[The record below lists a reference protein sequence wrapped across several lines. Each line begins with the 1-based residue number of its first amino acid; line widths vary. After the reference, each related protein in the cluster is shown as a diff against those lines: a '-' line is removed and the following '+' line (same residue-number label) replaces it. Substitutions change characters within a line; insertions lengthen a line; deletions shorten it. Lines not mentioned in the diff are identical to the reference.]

1 MKSKK
6 LSVKLLFLAVGLFI
20 LNIAGATVFAQGG
33 GANWPSAG
41 SYLKNSRN
49 AANESKISTTSV
61 GNLQTKWIYNAKGEI
76 SATPTVEG
84 NAVYLTDWGTPPVTV
99 GNITTPASGGYIHRI
114 NAQTGAVVWSRN
126 VSEYTGEAGALSRT
140 SPAISGN
147 TIVIG
152 TQRRFFGG
160 TAYVLAINKNTGELL
175 WKTKADNHA
184 SAIVTQSPVIHGN
197 RVYVGTASTE
207 ELLAAFDSTYQL
219 TFRGSFAAYNLQTGE
234 QVWKTY
240 AVPEGYTGGG
250 IWGSTAVVDTS
261 RGSIYI
267 STGNNYSVPASVQSC
282 IDTARQTTYSTP
294 GDLAAAEEACLAPN
308 DYIDAVVSLD
318 INTGAVKWGN
328 RVEGADTWHVGC
340 FPFFPFGI
348 PCPDTLSPDYDFG
361 SGPNM
366 FRVRD
371 SNGKS
376 RDLVGAGQ
384 KSGVYWAFDADTG
397 DIAWSTVVGPG
408 SELGGIQWGS
418 ATDGDRIYVALSNQ
432 GNKPFTMKG
441 GTPHNSGAFAALNP
455 ATGEIIWQVKA
466 PQSPSGMD
474 WGMGPLAV
482 ANGVV
487 FGASYS
493 GEMTALNAATGA
505 TLWNYNGFA
514 SQPLGSNI
522 SGASIANGTVYWETG
537 YTNLGFGNTDN
548 RLFAFTPSN

>member
-1 MKSKK
+1 MKSEK
-6 LSVKLLFLAVGLFI
+6 LSVKLVRLATGVFI
-20 LNIAGATVFAQGG
+20 FNCAVVMTVFGQSGG
-33 GANWPSAG
+33 GANWISGG
-41 SYLKNSRN
+41 SDLRNSRS

-61 GNLQTKWIYNAKGEI
+61 GNLQTKWIYNAQGEI

-84 NAVYLTDWGTPPVTV
+84 KAVYLTDWG
-99 GNITTPASGGYIHRI
+99 NPASGGNGYIHRI
-114 NAQTGAVVWSRN
+114 NADTGATVWSRK
-126 VSEYTGEAGALSRT
+126 VSDFTGVSGSLSRT
-140 SPAISGN
+140 SPTIHGN
-147 TIVIG
+147 SLVIG

-160 TAYVLAINKNTGELL
+160 PGYVIAIDKNTGNML
-175 WKTKADNHA
+175 WRTLADDHQ

-197 RVYVGTASTE
+197 HVYVGTASTE
-207 ELLAAFDSTYQL
+207 ELLAALIPGYHL
-219 TFRGSFAAYNLQTGE
+219 TFRGSFAAYNLNTGE

-240 AVPEGYTGGG
+240 AVPEGYSGGG
-250 IWGSTAVVDTS
+250 IWGSTPAVDTS

-267 STGNNYSVPASVQSC
+267 STGNNYGVPVPVQSC
-282 IDTARQTTYSTP
+282 IDAVRNTP
-294 GDLAAAEEACLAPN
+294 EFPALTFGQQSALEEACLAPDN
-308 DYIDAVVSLD
+308 YIDAVVSLD
-318 INTGAVKWGN
+318 IKTGAVKWANG
-328 RVEGADTWHVGC
+328 VEGADTWSVAC
-340 FPFFPFGI
+340 LFSPFGN

-371 SNGKS
+371 SNGRS

-418 ATDGDRIYVALSNQ
+418 ATDGERIYVALSNN

-455 ATGEIIWQVKA
+455 ANGEILWQVKA
-466 PQSPSGMD
+466 PVSPLGMD

-505 TLWNYNGFA
+505 TLWNHNGPPA
-514 SQPLGSNI
+514 GQPLGSNI
-522 SGASIANGTVYWETG
+522 CGASIANGTVYWGTG

>member
-1 MKSKK
+1 MKIKN
-6 LSVKLLFLAVGLFI
+6 LSVKSLRLAINLFI
-20 LNIAGATVFAQGG
+20 LNSAVVMTVFGQNGG
-33 GANWPSAG
+33 GANWTSGG
-41 SYLKNSRN
+41 SDLKNSRN
-49 AANESKISTTSV
+49 AANESKISAASV
-61 GNLQTKWIYNAKGEI
+61 GNLQAKWIFNAQGEI

-84 NAVYLTDWGTPPVTV
+84 KAVYLTDWG
-99 GNITTPASGGYIHRI
+99 NAGGGFIHRI
-114 NAQTGAVVWSRN
+114 NADTGAVVWSRN
-126 VSEYTGEAGALSRT
+126 VSAYTGVPGSLSRT
-140 SPAISGN
+140 SPAIHGN
-147 TIVIG
+147 TIVVG

-160 TAYVLAINKNTGELL
+160 PAYVVAINKNTGDLL
-175 WKTKADNHA
+175 WKTLADAHP
-184 SAIVTQSPVIHGN
+184 STIVTQSPVIHGN

-207 ELLAAFDSTYQL
+207 ELLAGVFPGYQL
-219 TFRGSFAAYNLQTGE
+219 TFRGSFAAYNLNTGE

-240 AVPEGYTGGG
+240 AVPQGYTGGG
-250 IWGSTAVVDTS
+250 VWGSTAVVDAS

-282 IDTARQTTYSTP
+282 IDTARLTTYPTP
-294 GDLAAAEEACLAPN
+294 GDLGEAEEACLAPDN
-308 DYIDAVVSLD
+308 YIDAVVSLD
-318 INTGAVKWGN
+318 IQTGAVKWAN
-328 RVEGADTWHVGC
+328 RVEGADTWHLAC
-340 FPFFPFGI
+340 FFNPAA
-348 PCPDTLSPDYDFG
+348 CPDLESPDYDFG

-371 SNGKS
+371 GSGRP

-397 DIAWSTVVGPG
+397 EIVWSTVVGPG

-418 ATDGDRIYVALSNQ
+418 ATDGEHIYVALSNQ

-455 ATGEIIWQVKA
+455 ANGEIIWQVKA
-466 PQSPSGMD
+466 PASLTGMD

-493 GEMTALNAATGA
+493 GQMTALNAATGA
-505 TLWNYNGFA
+505 TLWNYNGPA
-514 SQPLGSNI
+514 GQPLGSNI
-522 SGASIANGTVYWETG
+522 CGASIANGTVYWGTG

-548 RLFAFTPSN
+548 RLFAFKTTD